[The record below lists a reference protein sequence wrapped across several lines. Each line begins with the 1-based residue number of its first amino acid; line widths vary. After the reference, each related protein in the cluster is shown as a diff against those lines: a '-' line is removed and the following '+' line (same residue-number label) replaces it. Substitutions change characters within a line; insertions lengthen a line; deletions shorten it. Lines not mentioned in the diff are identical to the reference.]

1 MDERVQFV
9 ADYLASACTL
19 AELCRRHGIS
29 RPTGYTLIRRYEAE
43 GPVGLSPRSRRP
55 HRHPQATAA
64 ELVQAIVAVRRKHPD
79 WGPVKIVDRLRLSAP
94 ERRWPA
100 ASTAGAILKTHGLIE
115 ARRHRRPA
123 VVSRRPTTAM
133 DAPNAVWT
141 IDFKGEFRTR
151 DGAWCYPLTV
161 MDGCSRYLLAC
172 RALAAPRTT
181 PTRAVL
187 EAVFREF
194 GLPTRI
200 RSDNGVPF
208 AGPLALA
215 RLSRLSV
222 WWIRLGIIPELI
234 QPGCPAQN
242 GRHERMHRTL
252 KRHTTRPPAA
262 NRGAQQRRF
271 GAFRREYNEE
281 RPHAALQ
288 ALTPAMVYVPSPR
301 ALPTRVPPIVY
312 PGHYDVRVVMSN
324 GCMKWRNHAVS
335 VSEVLVG
342 EQVGLEEIDDGAW
355 GVYFGPVRLGTLDER
370 SGRIQPYGPRQG
382 GRSPAV
388 AGSR

>member
-1 MDERVQFV
+1 
-9 ADYLASACTL
+9 
-19 AELCRRHGIS
+19 
-29 RPTGYTLIRRYEAE
+29 
-43 GPVGLSPRSRRP
+43 LSPRSCRP
-55 HRHPQATAA
+55 HTHPQATAA
-64 ELVQAIVAVRRKHPD
+64 ELVQAIVATRRKHPD

-94 ERRWPA
+94 DQAWPA
-100 ASTAGAILKTHGLIE
+100 PSTAGAILKAHGLIST
-115 ARRHRRPA
+115 RRRRPPA
-123 VVSRRPTTAM
+123 VVVARPTTAM

-151 DGAWCYPLTV
+151 DSAWCYPLTV

-172 RALAAPRTT
+172 RALAAPRTD

-187 EAVFREF
+187 ETVFREF

-208 AGPLALA
+208 AGPTTLA

-222 WWIRLGIIPELI
+222 WWIRLGIIPERI

-252 KRHTTRPPAA
+252 KRRTARPPAA
-262 NRGAQQRRF
+262 NRSAQRRF
-271 GAFRREYNEE
+271 GTFRREYNDE
-281 RPHAALQ
+281 RPHTALN

-301 ALPTRVPPIVY
+301 VMPARVPAVEY
-312 PGHYDVRVVMSN
+312 PGHFDVRRVSSN
-324 GCMKWRNHAVS
+324 GCMKWRGRDIS
-335 VSEVLVG
+335 LSDVLVD
-342 EQVGLEEIDDGAW
+342 EHVGLDEIDDGEWA
-355 GVYFGPVRLGTLDER
+355 VYFGPVRLGTVDARSER
-370 SGRIQPYGPRQG
+370 IHPYGRLHC
-382 GRSPAV
+382 GRSPAL